1 MNLRVILCLAVALP
15 AFVFAADPTIDNSAG
30 RSVGSTKEER
40 LERLKELKLQQSK
53 SKVEAETR
61 EKLKALDLSK
71 SEVSSY
77 AVSSEVP
84 LSTLLIPLIREAE
97 QKEVST
103 DWSKMQFVQ
112 QNNFGRMLEA
122 CQLFSDVMPVPTAFP
137 LHMPPR
143 TSIRPGHGEGWL
155 LVQDGPT
162 HAFFSDPSLGYV
174 KPVFSID
181 AHGLSEISDMKSLSY
196 AVGRKVDSAAVP
208 VRCYYFY
215 ARLGEAVINELT
227 RFSVAAD
234 GEPTRKQNL
243 FVGGDLQQVV
253 RDAFTSARYGPNR
266 YEPYPDVEEFAQPEI
281 SKGCRLPTLLGIQS
295 NAVDWQCGGLM
306 VDPNTSTASLGGM
319 QILGGNTFFGKS
331 VTLTQV
337 DTFELAKAMLSS
349 ERQQIA
355 QSESTEQSK
364 STALTKGK
372 ASTTATGSTTEIGA
386 GAGVG
391 SKGGN

>member
-1 MNLRVILCLAVALP
+1 M
-15 AFVFAADPTIDNSAG
+15 
-30 RSVGSTKEER
+30 
-40 LERLKELKLQQSK
+40 
-53 SKVEAETR
+53 
-61 EKLKALDLSK
+61 
-71 SEVSSY
+71 
-77 AVSSEVP
+77 
-84 LSTLLIPLIREAE
+84 
-97 QKEVST
+97 
-103 DWSKMQFVQ
+103 
-112 QNNFGRMLEA
+112 
-122 CQLFSDVMPVPTAFP
+122 
-137 LHMPPR
+137 
-143 TSIRPGHGEGWL
+143 
-155 LVQDGPT
+155 
-162 HAFFSDPSLGYV
+162 

-306 VDPNTSTASLGGM
+306 VDPNTSTASLWW
-319 QILGGNTFFGKS
+319 NA
-331 VTLTQV
+331 
-337 DTFELAKAMLSS
+337 DTGRKYVLW
-349 ERQQIA
+349 
-355 QSESTEQSK
+355 
-364 STALTKGK
+364 
-372 ASTTATGSTTEIGA
+372 
-386 GAGVG
+386 
-391 SKGGN
+391 